1 MMHFQSATPGQRVVE
16 LVQVTAASVGRVRL
30 QHDGDTLVVMVV
42 VMVVMMVVVV
52 VVVMLVVA
60 GQSVPPS
67 DSECGTDSDVT
78 EASSLM
84 P

>member
-42 VMVVMMVVVV
+42 VMVV
-52 VVVMLVVA
+52 VMLVMA

-67 DSECGTDSDVT
+67 DSECGTDS
-78 EASSLM
+78 SGHRFRCY
-84 P
+84 

>member
-42 VMVVMMVVVV
+42 VMVVVVVV
-52 VVVMLVVA
+52 VVVMVVVA
-60 GQSVPPS
+60 GQSIPPS
-67 DSECGTDSDVT
+67 DSECGTDS
-78 EASSLM
+78 SGHRFRCY
-84 P
+84 